1 MSPKTVILVVLQ
13 LATAAALAYH
23 APSVAEGN
31 RLLISARS
39 YGTPLAAGFFQ
50 STLGQPDFSLSA
62 TPSFQSATPGNSAS
76 YGVTVTLTNAT
87 TGFYGN
93 VALSVEGLPP
103 GGTSRFSPN
112 SIRGSGSSTLSIL
125 TPSSTPVGNY
135 TATIT
140 AVAGSIIHVTQV
152 TLAVSD
158 FSISIAPT
166 SRNVLRGATTSY
178 TVSIKPL
185 GSFMATIRF
194 NLTGLP
200 SGARSSFKPA
210 SISNSG
216 TTTLTISSRQSAPV
230 ATYSLSIRGV
240 GVGIAHSAVAI
251 LTVQ

>member
-1 MSPKTVILVVLQ
+1 MSPKTVLSFVLQ

-31 RLLISARS
+31 SPLISARS
-39 YGTPLAAGFFQ
+39 YGTPLVAGFFQ

-103 GGTSRFSPN
+103 GGTSRFSPS

-125 TPSSTPVGNY
+125 TSSSTPVGNY
-135 TATIT
+135 TVTIT
-140 AVAGSIIHVTQV
+140 ATAGPITHVTQV

-166 SRNVLRGATTSY
+166 SRSVHRGATTSY
-178 TVSIKPL
+178 TASIKPL
-185 GSFMATIRF
+185 GSFMATIRL

-216 TTTLTISSRQSAPV
+216 TTTLTISSRQSAP
-230 ATYSLSIRGV
+230 AGTYSLIVRGV
-240 GVGIAHSAVAI
+240 GAGITRSAAAS
-251 LTVQ
+251 LTLQ